1 MCISKLV
8 GSESFFIDFSVFK
21 YVTFFI
27 MLFSNLFFS
36 SLHSNL
42 SYMSKTF
49 SILGIVFGGC
59 SALFSALFM
68 TIFAVSVMFLFLGIA
83 GIILGVMGRKQ
94 SIECY
99 GKPTGIATA
108 GFLVSIIGTAISSLF
123 ILSCLACASCV
134 SALF

>member
-1 MCISKLV
+1 MNDNFNRNDDLQNSNQSS
-8 GSESFFIDFSVFK
+8 GGNEMPRENQNFSGHNPK
-21 YVTFFI
+21 QQ
-27 MLFSNLFFS
+27 NDG
-36 SLHSNL
+36 
-42 SYMSKTF
+42 KTF